1 MLHKLYIQDM
11 CCAVEGNQAVDALKD
26 IAGVN
31 QVTFNTLRREVHV
44 QSDNV
49 EIKELLAALDKV
61 GLKAEVLETDEDES
75 HEQAHSHEHHS
86 EHGHCAC
93 GHDHHDHDH
102 HHEHCG
108 CGHKH
113 DHPHE
118 VLEMPDDLTAE
129 QDKGLT
135 TLYIA
140 EMCCAVE
147 GQQAVD
153 ALKKLQAVEEVTF
166 NTLKRTVTVNHHL
179 EDVRTLVDTLKAA
192 GLSAQIP
199 PATSKPSGKRRIRF
213 SVEGLD
219 NDVAERLV
227 RKSLEVLEL
236 EDLQVDLQTHRIS
249 ALMPSTKKRDVIDLV
264 AQAGFKAQEFKS
276 GAKNEGNQLPWT
288 RLGIAGVF
296 ALGSEIVEFGGFN
309 EYVGITCA
317 VIAIVLA
324 GLDTY
329 RRGLL
334 ALTHFNFNMNALM
347 SVAVTGAV
355 ILGHWPEA
363 AMVMVLFEVSEAI
376 ETLSID
382 RAHRA
387 INEVLNLTPEEANV
401 IDNQGRAQKLDVAD
415 IVVGDEIRV
424 MPGERIAL
432 DGVVVS
438 GQSSVNQ
445 SGITGE
451 SIPVEK
457 SAGDEVFGGTLNQT
471 GELVI
476 RVTSDAKHG
485 IAAKMLEAVEAAN
498 QNKAPTERF
507 VDVFARYYTPSVF
520 AAAIAVALVPPLVL
534 GLAWTE
540 WIYRALVLLVIAC
553 PCALVISTPVTV
565 VSGLAVAA
573 RLGLVVKGGAYL
585 EEARKLKFVA
595 LDKTGT
601 ITEGKPRVVAMQAL
615 NGTTSQALLE
625 MATSLAERSNHPVSL
640 AIARYGAENGA
651 QLFDVEDFY
660 TEVGA
665 GTVGTINGTQMRL
678 FNQKAFIKSGGFL
691 DKETIDEIT
700 RYENEGCSVVVIGD
714 KFGAL
719 GFLAVADTL
728 RPQSQKAIADL
739 KALGVTP
746 VLITGDNNKTAQ
758 HMAKAVGIEVVRSE
772 MMPQDKLGE
781 IESLQK
787 KGPVAMVGDGIN
799 DAPALARADI
809 GFAMGRQG
817 SDIAVDAADVA
828 LMEDDIGKI
837 PTFVKLSRLTHNRL
851 VQNITFA
858 LGVKFIFMILTFMG
872 LSTMWMAVFADI
884 GTCLIVVAW
893 GLSLLSVTNRLK
905 NDN

>member
-1 MLHKLYIQDM
+1 MLYKFFIEDM
-11 CCAVEGNQAVDALKD
+11 CCAVEGNQAVDALNRID
-26 IAGVN
+26 GVTK
-31 QVTFNTLRREVHV
+31 VTFNTLKREVR
-44 QSDNV
+44 V
-49 EIKELLAALDKV
+49 ESADVDERVLLAALQKA
-61 GLKAEVLETDEDES
+61 GLKAELLDDAEDAQTPPS
-75 HEQAHSHEHHS
+75 PHSTHEHH
-86 EHGHCAC
+86 GHHH
-93 GHDHHDHDH
+93 HDHHEHDCCCCGHEHEH
-102 HHEHCG
+102 HHEHS
-108 CGHKH
+108 
-113 DHPHE
+113 HE
-118 VLEMPDDLTAE
+118 VVEMPEGLTADQE
-129 QDKGLT
+129 QGLT

-153 ALKKLQAVEEVTF
+153 ALKKLSAVEEVSF
-166 NTLKRTVTVNHHL
+166 NALKRTVTVKHHL
-179 EDVRTLVDTLKAA
+179 EDVQTLVEALKAA

-199 PATSKPSGKRRIRF
+199 PATPKAGGKRRIRF
-213 SVEGLD
+213 TVEGLD

-236 EDLQVDLQTHRIS
+236 EDLQVDLQMHRIS
-249 ALMPSTKKRDVIDLV
+249 ALMPATKKRDVIDLV
-264 AQAGFKAQEFKS
+264 AQAGFKAQEYKT
-276 GAKNEGNQLPWT
+276 GAKNDSHKLPWT
-288 RLGIAGVF
+288 RLAIAGVF
-296 ALGSEIVEFGGFN
+296 ALASEIVEFGGFN
-309 EYVGITCA
+309 EYVGIACA

-387 INEVLNLTPEEANV
+387 INGVLNLTPEEAV
-401 IDNQGRAQKLDVAD
+401 VVDEQGRAQKLDVSD
-415 IVVGDEIRV
+415 IAVGDEIRV

-457 SAGDEVFGGTLNQT
+457 STGDEVFGGTLNQT

-520 AAAIAVALVPPLVL
+520 VGAIAVAIVPPLLL
-534 GLAWTE
+534 GLAWTD

-585 EEARKLKFVA
+585 EEARKLKFIA

-601 ITEGKPRVVAMQAL
+601 ITEGKPRVIAMKAL
-615 NGTTSQALLE
+615 NGTTEKALLQ
-625 MATSLAERSNHPVSL
+625 MAASLAERSNHPVSL
-640 AIARYGAENGA
+640 AIARFGAEHGA
-651 QLFDVEDFY
+651 ELFDVEDFY

-665 GTVGTINGTQMRL
+665 GTVGTINGVQMRL
-678 FNQKAFIKSGGFL
+678 FNQRAFMKSGGYL
-691 DKETIDEIT
+691 DDTTVDEIT
-700 RYENEGCSVVVIGD
+700 HYENEGCSVVVIGD

-728 RPQSQKAIADL
+728 RPQSQKAIENL
-739 KALGVTP
+739 KSLGVTP
-746 VLITGDNNKTAQ
+746 VLITGDNHKTAQ
-758 HMAKAVGIEVVRSE
+758 HMAQAVGIDVVRSE
-772 MMPQDKLGE
+772 MMPEDKLKE
-781 IESLQK
+781 IEALQK

-837 PTFVKLSRLTHNRL
+837 PVFVKLSRITHNRL

-858 LGVKFIFMILTFMG
+858 LGVKFIFMVLTFMG

-893 GLSLLSVTNRLK
+893 GLSLLSFTNRLK
-905 NDN
+905 NEN